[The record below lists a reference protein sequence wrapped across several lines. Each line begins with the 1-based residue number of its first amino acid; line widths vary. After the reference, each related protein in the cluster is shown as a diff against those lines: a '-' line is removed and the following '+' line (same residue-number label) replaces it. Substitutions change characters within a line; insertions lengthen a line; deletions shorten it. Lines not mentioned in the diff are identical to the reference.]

1 MMHPNILKRNQKLY
15 GPDDFERQA
24 TIYNKESRIDKF
36 VTCAT
41 IAIGLAMLLVPLWL
55 LQYFTSRRTDT
66 TNKLW
71 IITAF
76 LIGFA
81 VLFSVLT
88 VARPFEVLAAT
99 AAYGAV
105 LMVFMQLQSNG
116 GTGAN

>member
-1 MMHPNILKRNQKLY
+1 MHPNILKRNENLFD
-15 GPDDFERQA
+15 PEDFERQE
-24 TIYNKESRIDKF
+24 TIYNKESRIDKV

-41 IAIGLAMLLVPLWL
+41 LAIGLAMLIGPLWL
-55 LQYFTSRRTDT
+55 LQYVTSQGTGT

-71 IITAF
+71 IINAF

-81 VLFSVLT
+81 VLLIILT

-116 GTGAN
+116 IN